1 MQWLALRWL
10 ALLWLLRLA
19 CALDANRKFFV
30 STSPG
35 LEKILFQEVKG
46 IIVAPASVKLMKSN
60 GVMVTV
66 PREDYHTPMR
76 MLLSLRTSLRVMEL
90 LDETEDEEINSK
102 DDLYNRIYEYPWHSI
117 IDHEST
123 LKVDTILAGSRVSG
137 DLSHSHFTS
146 LTIKNAIAD
155 KFRSKYN
162 NRPSVDVACPDLFI
176 CCYLFN
182 NKLTT
187 YRVWNGVDSMHKRGY
202 RTNTIHKAALKEH
215 VAAGLVL
222 HSNWNATLAV
232 EQGSALVDPLCGSGT
247 ILIEAAL
254 IDSNVAPGLLK
265 YNSYEDIS
273 IKRWKDL
280 DPAVFDAVYRDLQ
293 SRDKR
298 EVHSQDKDR
307 RHLYQGND
315 IYRNAVDLAI
325 ESSQI
330 CNVNIK
336 YSCENAKYYAP
347 MSEIQCIITNPPW
360 DLRLENAEASWEAL
374 NTFVLA
380 NQRKINVHTLTANPD
395 VLKCLKLK
403 PKSQLVLSPSNV
415 ESRYIQFGE

>member
-1 MQWLALRWL
+1 MRWL
-10 ALLWLLRLA
+10 ALLWLVQLGW
-19 CALDANRKFFV
+19 ALDANKKFFV

-35 LEKILFQEVKG
+35 LEKILLQEVKG
-46 IIVAPASVKLMKSN
+46 IIGTQASVKLMKSN
-60 GVMVTV
+60 GVMVIV
-66 PREDYHTPMR
+66 PRDDYHTPMR

-102 DDLYNRIYEYPWHSI
+102 DDLYNRIYNYPWHDI

-123 LKVDTILAGSRVSG
+123 LKVDTILAGGKVSS
-137 DLSHSHFTS
+137 DLSHSHFS
-146 LTIKNAIAD
+146 ALTIKNAIVD
-155 KFRSKYN
+155 KFRSKCN
-162 NRPSVDVACPDLFI
+162 NRPSVDVLSPDLFI

-215 VAAGLVL
+215 IAAGLVL
-222 HSNWNATLAV
+222 HSNWNASLAL

-254 IDSNVAPGLLK
+254 IDSNTAPGLLK
-265 YNSYEDIS
+265 YKSYEDIS

-280 DPAVFDAVYRDLQ
+280 DPAVFDTVYSDLQ

-298 EVHSQDKDR
+298 EVNRQDKDR
-307 RHLYQGND
+307 RHLYYGND

-330 CNVNIK
+330 CDVNIQ

-347 MSEIQCIITNPPW
+347 RSEIQCIITNPPW

-374 NTFVLA
+374 NAFVLA
-380 NQRKINVHTLTANPD
+380 NQRKINAYTLTANPD